1 MRHSERAMTGGPMTP
16 GVRMPGYVLV
26 GAYALLAI
34 GVVGCLA
41 FIASSFE
48 DEDPAPK
55 RVDRDGDGCNGRP
68 APSFLWCG

>member
-1 MRHSERAMTGGPMTP
+1 MRQREMRHSERAMTGGPMTP

-55 RVDRDGDGCNGRP
+55 RVDRDR
-68 APSFLWCG
+68 